1 MSKANVYRARAAACQ
16 RQAEEA
22 VTAKVRDVL
31 CEIAE
36 TYVMLAITEERKQ
49 SEVQCEAHG

>member
-1 MSKANVYRARAAACQ
+1 MSKADVYRARAAACQ

-22 VTAKVRDVL
+22 VTTKVRDVL

-36 TYVMLAITEERKQ
+36 TYTMLAIKEERKQ
-49 SEVQCEAHG
+49 SEVHG